1 MCLGINV
8 YLEICDS
15 NRLWEEVGFIFLD
28 SSTWMLI
35 LFQPFHGI
43 HVAPLSKVPVVYDKM
58 VININNHNYF
68 WDKQCLG
75 VVGTIRE

>member
-28 SSTWMLI
+28 SSIWMFNI
-35 LFQPFHGI
+35 IFTPFHGI
-43 HVAPLSKVPVVYDKM
+43 APLSKVYVLVNNKM
-58 VININNHNYF
+58 VNIIDPHYF
-68 WDKQCLG
+68 RNGQCLG
-75 VVGTIRE
+75 GAGAIREL